1 MKHRI
6 SKILEFK
13 TPPDGMTDEEKKIE
27 KVLGDATIQVMYSK
41 LPTARMKAI
50 TALHFE
56 LGYKQEV
63 VAEIF
68 GISQPAIV
76 QELNV
81 IRAILMGK
89 RHRPHTNA
97 MKLSVEDLLN
107 IIAKYQYN

>member
-13 TPPDGMTDEEKKIE
+13 TPSDGLTDEEKKIE
-27 KVLGDATIQVMYSK
+27 KALGDATIQLLYSK
-41 LPTARMKAI
+41 LPTSRMKAI

-63 VAEIF
+63 IAEMF
-68 GISQPAIV
+68 GISQPAVV
-76 QELNV
+76 QELNI

-89 RHRPHTNA
+89 KHKPHKATVRIG
-97 MKLSVEDLLN
+97 VEDVLSF
-107 IIAKYQYN
+107 ITTYQQN